1 MRKTAGVG
9 ARVRACVAIIGVI
22 GVAMALVVNIGAGI
36 AKNTRHLKI
45 AYLSFAVTN
54 TYDAPMLAAAKKEAA
69 ANNTTLTVFDANNSP
84 TTQFSQFQDAIA
96 TGSYQGI
103 ITQPIL
109 STNLIPLVREA
120 AHKGIKVV
128 NMDQTMGPSLSTPK
142 KQVPGLAGNVAFV
155 PTTLGYRFGTLVVQ
169 ACKAKHLKP
178 CNVGYMYDIKASALD
193 GAIRSGFNQAIRSD
207 SSIHVV
213 AEGQDFFT
221 PTGGATAA
229 QQMLT
234 ADPSINLIAASDQGI
249 EGTSRVTGGH
259 KLVLVG
265 FGGSAAGLSG
275 VKSGAWYGTVMQ
287 DPSTEGRIATEEDI
301 AAIRTGKG
309 QPAINPLASYPNYG
323 IVTKANVSKFHA
335 EWPG

>member
-9 ARVRACVAIIGVI
+9 ARVRACAAILGIVGVTL
-22 GVAMALVVNIGAGI
+22 ALVVNSSA
-36 AKNTRHLKI
+36 AKSTRHLKI

-54 TYDAPMLAAAKKEAA
+54 TYDAPMLAAAKKAAA

-84 TTQFSQFQDAIA
+84 TAQYSQFQDALA
-96 TGSYQGI
+96 SGSYQGI

-109 STNLIPLVREA
+109 STNLIPLVRQA

-128 NMDQTMGPSLSTPK
+128 NMDQILGPSLSTPK
-142 KQVPGLAGNVAFV
+142 KQVPGLAGNVTFV

-193 GAIRSGFNQAIRSD
+193 GAIRNGFNQAIRSD
-207 SSIHVV
+207 SSIKIV

-221 PTGGATAA
+221 PTGGLSAA
-229 QQMLT
+229 QNMLT
-234 ADPSINLIAASDQGI
+234 ADPSINLFAASDQGI
-249 EGTSRVTGGH
+249 EGASRLSSGH
-259 KLVLVG
+259 TLVFVG
-265 FGGSAAGLSG
+265 FGGSAAGLRG

-301 AAIRTGKG
+301 AAIRTGKS